1 MIDNNLNKKLIT
13 ISGPTASGKSK
24 LSIDLALR
32 LNCSIISSDSRQ
44 FYKEMNIG
52 TAVPSKIELS
62 KVKHYCVQHKSVIN
76 NYTINDFQIEALD
89 IIKHELKI
97 NDHIIM
103 VGGSGMYMDA
113 VTHGMDTFPNISSEI
128 SKTVNSNYK
137 LLGIKYLHDKLREL
151 DPEYLLTVD
160 INNHRRLI
168 RALEVSLCSNK
179 PYSSYLGNKKINH
192 NFQIINTAIKSDRA
206 TLYERI
212 NNRVDEMINKGL
224 LNEVKDLF
232 KYKDLRSL
240 NTVGYKELFL
250 FLENKISLEI
260 AINEIKK
267 NSRRYAKRQ
276 MTWLR
281 KKKDIVWIENNIN
294 SDDLLKIIH
303 QSNLK
308 Y

>member
-1 MIDNNLNKKLIT
+1 
-13 ISGPTASGKSK
+13 
-24 LSIDLALR
+24 
-32 LNCSIISSDSRQ
+32 
-44 FYKEMNIG
+44 
-52 TAVPSKIELS
+52 
-62 KVKHYCVQHKSVIN
+62 
-76 NYTINDFQIEALD
+76 
-89 IIKHELKI
+89 
-97 NDHIIM
+97 M

-113 VTHGMDTFPNISSEI
+113 VTHGMDTFPNISSEV
-128 SKTVNSNYK
+128 SKIVNSNYK
-137 LLGIKYLHDKLREL
+137 LLGIKYLHEKLSEL

-168 RALEVSLCSNK
+168 RALEVSLSSNK

-192 NFQIINTAIKSDRA
+192 NFQIINTAIKIDRA

-224 LNEVKDLF
+224 LKEVKGLL

-281 KKKDIVWIENNIN
+281 KKKDIIWIENNIN

>member
-1 MIDNNLNKKLIT
+1 
-13 ISGPTASGKSK
+13 
-24 LSIDLALR
+24 
-32 LNCSIISSDSRQ
+32 
-44 FYKEMNIG
+44 
-52 TAVPSKIELS
+52 
-62 KVKHYCVQHKSVIN
+62 
-76 NYTINDFQIEALD
+76 
-89 IIKHELKI
+89 
-97 NDHIIM
+97 
-103 VGGSGMYMDA
+103 
-113 VTHGMDTFPNISSEI
+113 
-128 SKTVNSNYK
+128 
-137 LLGIKYLHDKLREL
+137 
-151 DPEYLLTVD
+151 
-160 INNHRRLI
+160 LI

>member
-1 MIDNNLNKKLIT
+1 MEKITKVSRIIKKLYYKIFIENYNKK
-13 ISGPTASGKSK
+13 ISYNFPVDYFRW
-24 LSIDLALR
+24 DL
-32 LNCSIISSDSRQ
+32 
-44 FYKEMNIG
+44 
-52 TAVPSKIELS
+52 
-62 KVKHYCVQHKSVIN
+62 
-76 NYTINDFQIEALD
+76 
-89 IIKHELKI
+89 
-97 NDHIIM
+97 
-103 VGGSGMYMDA
+103 
-113 VTHGMDTFPNISSEI
+113 
-128 SKTVNSNYK
+128 
-137 LLGIKYLHDKLREL
+137 IKYLHEKLSEL

-168 RALEVSLCSNK
+168 RALEVSLSSNK

-192 NFQIINTAIKSDRA
+192 NFQIINTAIKIDRA

-224 LNEVKDLF
+224 LKEVKGLL

-281 KKKDIVWIENNIN
+281 KKKDIVWIKNNIN
-294 SDDLLKIIH
+294 SDDLSKIIH